1 MNLSKPELLDQLAAA
16 YALGALRHRA
26 RARFER
32 LCVSSTSARS
42 AMQLWQDR
50 LLPLALE
57 LPPVTPSTTLWLRIQ
72 RRIEAEHDEAGAPVN
87 VVQRRRGSRWW
98 QVAAAAGVI
107 AVTLLVG
114 KLTIWNETAWQ
125 PFAVLAQANA
135 APSWRVERSAD
146 TDRIFIHTVASIA
159 LQSSKDYELWILP
172 RVGQPVSLG
181 LLPRSGN
188 LQRKLTTDQRR
199 MLLTAL
205 QVAVSVEPAG
215 GSPTGLPTGPVIVV
229 APIIRV
235 T

>member
-1 MNLSKPELLDQLAAA
+1 MNLNQPERLELLAAS
-16 YALGALRHRA
+16 YTLGVLRHRA

-32 LCVSSTSARS
+32 LCVSSTSARI
-42 AMQLWQDR
+42 ATQLWEDR

-57 LPPVTPSTTLWLRIQ
+57 LPMVAPSTALWPRIQ
-72 RRIEAEHDEAGAPVN
+72 QRIAAGRDQIGVPADLD
-87 VVQRRRGSRWW
+87 QRRRGRRWW
-98 QVAAAAGVI
+98 QVAAAASVI
-107 AVTLLVG
+107 AITLLVG
-114 KLTIWNETAWQ
+114 KLTIWHETAWQ
-125 PFAVLAQANA
+125 AFAVLAQAHA
-135 APSWRVERSAD
+135 APSWRVERSPD
-146 TDRIFIHTVASIA
+146 TASIYIHTIASITLEA
-159 LQSSKDYELWILP
+159 SKDYELWVLP

-188 LQRKLTTDQRR
+188 LQRKLTTEQRR

-229 APIIRV
+229 APIVRM